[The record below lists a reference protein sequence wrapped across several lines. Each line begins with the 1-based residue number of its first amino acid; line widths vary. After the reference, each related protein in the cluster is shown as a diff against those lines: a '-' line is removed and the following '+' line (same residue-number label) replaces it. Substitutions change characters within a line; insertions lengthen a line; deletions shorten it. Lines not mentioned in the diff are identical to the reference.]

1 MIASAQNNDKNGK
14 LAVLKQKYP
23 ESCWIKNGYLDG
35 GNNPKAN
42 TMPFVLNYIR
52 KVSRISGYNLYPYFE
67 RWGFLRQIAIYIG
80 DYGNYFSVYTPEM
93 DKEFRAD
100 MEALVKAGTLK
111 EMPEGMVE
119 EISNVKDLF
128 ESGYKDFGKTPS
140 FPN

>member
-1 MIASAQNNDKNGK
+1 
-14 LAVLKQKYP
+14 
-23 ESCWIKNGYLDG
+23 
-35 GNNPKAN
+35 
-42 TMPFVLNYIR
+42 
-52 KVSRISGYNLYPYFE
+52 
-67 RWGFLRQIAIYIG
+67 
-80 DYGNYFSVYTPEM
+80 M

-128 ESGYKDFGKTPS
+128 ESGYKDFGTTPT